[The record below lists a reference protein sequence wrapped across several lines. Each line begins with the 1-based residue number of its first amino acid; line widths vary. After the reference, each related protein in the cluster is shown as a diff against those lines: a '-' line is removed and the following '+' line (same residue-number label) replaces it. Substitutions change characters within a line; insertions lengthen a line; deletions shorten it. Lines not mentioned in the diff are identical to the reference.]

1 MFLQFDRIETRAPDG
16 ATAALEV
23 IWTSADRRLFAVR
36 DIVTDDDGGPVETGW
51 PVLLEIAEG
60 EALVRSGAWE
70 WSRGFTPALPDE
82 QALKPEHRAR
92 RDANWAVIRDIAE
105 HHVPAVFVKAER
117 RKLVAAAAARHGV
130 PERKVKRLLLRW
142 LHRGMDR
149 SALLPDWHECG
160 APGVPRIG
168 LEGAAKPGPKPRT
181 GHLPGVRITVEIRQA
196 FLAAYA
202 LYCQNRK
209 HTLDSAYHL
218 CMQKFFSKEVE
229 EIRAG
234 VNRRVEIGDYARS
247 GLPTYDQFRYHVHAD
262 LKRVEAL
269 RKRLGARV
277 YEMKHRA
284 LLGSSSGEVWG
295 PGARFQIDATVLDV
309 YVRSRLDPNRVIGR
323 PTLYVVIDVFSRMI
337 VGIYIGLEHPSWTA
351 AMMALANAASDKV
364 AFCAGFGIEIEA
376 DEWPCATVASII
388 LGDRGEMLAAAIEPM
403 LLRFR
408 CTIENA
414 APYRADWKGIVERR
428 FGLLQA
434 NFAPYVHG
442 YVEPDFRK
450 RGGRDYRLDA
460 VLDIDDVTTIVIRQ
474 ILYYNNLHRLTG
486 FRAHRGMVEDRV
498 PPVPRE
504 MWNWGVAARGG
515 ALRVVDQAE
524 FRFVLLPT
532 DTASVTPFGIAY
544 GGQFYT
550 CEMAIE
556 KHWFSKA
563 RQKRWK
569 VTISYDKR
577 YADEIYLH
585 DPAAPK
591 GFHVCRLTPAC
602 RANVGHAWLELL
614 DADARDAA
622 SASQARNEQIL
633 GRAAMEAQNEATV
646 EAAEQRLATTPD
658 PDKIRD
664 RVTGIRE
671 SAAMER
677 EHDRKTESK
686 EFLDGMREAPPQGP
700 PAQPTDITTGR
711 PAADPYAAPGV
722 AGFNRRRKRV

>member
-1 MFLQFDRIETRAPDG
+1 MFLQFDRIETHGPDG
-16 ATAALEV
+16 AAVTLEV
-23 IWTSADRRLFAVR
+23 IWTSEDRRLFAVR
-36 DIVTDDDGGPVETGW
+36 DVVTDKDGEPVETGW
-51 PVLLEIAEG
+51 PVLLEMAEG
-60 EALVRSGAWE
+60 EALVRNKAWE
-70 WSRGFTPALPDE
+70 WSRGCTPALPDE
-82 QALKPEHRAR
+82 GSLKQEHRAR
-92 RDANWAVIRDIAE
+92 RDANWAVIRDITE
-105 HHVPAVFVKAER
+105 NHVPAVFMKAER
-117 RKLVAAAAARHGV
+117 RKLVAATATLHGV

-142 LHRGMDR
+142 LHRGMDKA
-149 SALLPDWHECG
+149 ALLPDWDECG
-160 APGVPRIG
+160 APGAPCIG
-168 LEGAAKPGPKPRT
+168 IEGAAKPGPKPRT

-196 FLAAYA
+196 FLIAYR
-202 LYCQNRK
+202 LYCDNRK

-218 CMQKFFSKEVE
+218 CMQKFFSKEVA

-234 VNRRVEIGDYARS
+234 VNRRVEIGDYAKS
-247 GLPTYDQFRYHVHAD
+247 GLPTYDQFRYHVHSD

-277 YEMKHRA
+277 YEMKHKP
-284 LLGSSSGEVWG
+284 LLGSSNGEVWG
-295 PGARFQIDATVLDV
+295 PGARYQIDATVLDI

-337 VGIYIGLEHPSWTA
+337 VGIYIGMEHPSWSA
-351 AMMALANAASDKV
+351 AMMALANATSDKV
-364 AFCAGFGIEIEA
+364 SFCAGFGIEIGA
-376 DEWPCATVASII
+376 DEWPCAALASVI

-403 LLRFR
+403 LQRFR

-450 RGGRDYRLDA
+450 RGGKDYRLDA
-460 VLDIDDVTTIVIRQ
+460 VLDIDDVTKIIIRQ
-474 ILYYNNLHRLTG
+474 ILYYNNVHRLKG

-498 PPVPRE
+498 PAVPRE

-515 ALRVVDQAE
+515 ALRQVDQAE

-550 CEMAIE
+550 CEIAIE

-569 VTISYDKR
+569 VAVSYDKR
-577 YADEIYLH
+577 FADEIYLH

-591 GFHVCRLTPAC
+591 GFHVCRLTSAC
-602 RANVGHAWLELL
+602 RASVGHAWIELL

-622 SASQARNEQIL
+622 DASQARNDDIL

-646 EAAEQRLATTPD
+646 VAAEERLASTPD
-658 PDKIRD
+658 PDGQRD
-664 RVTGIRE
+664 LVTGIRE
-671 SAAMER
+671 AGAVER
-677 EHDRKTESK
+677 EQDRKAEAK
-686 EFLDGMREAPPQGP
+686 DYLDGMRDP
-700 PAQPTDITTGR
+700 PAQTPSAPPTDIRTGR